1 MKRILIIGSGIIL
14 VLIIALVTIPFL
26 IPTSV
31 YQAQIEKSATKALGR
46 DVKLLGTAKLSVFPT
61 ISARI
66 EGAQVANPD
75 GYDDD
80 YMIEAGELKANVKLW
95 PLFSRRVEVGEI
107 SLSDVTVRLQRL
119 QNGEANWEF
128 GDEETPEDTPTETED
143 KGGAFGTTIAR
154 ARLNNAAIYYK
165 DAVAGQDIALTDFTG
180 EARLTALDKPFTS
193 NGEGRINGQTFEYDV
208 TLTTIDALTTAQ
220 PATVNADLVTAY
232 GRVQYDGSVTM
243 GETITLDGK
252 YDVNSQT
259 IGAVLASLGGDL
271 PIKGSAV
278 QSLSANGTVKGDAT
292 APAVTFANLDLKA
305 TGLDL
310 NYKGGLTI
318 GETPI
323 VDGTVTVK
331 ADQAQRL
338 FKDGQ
343 PLIPPLTALGKVDV
357 TTKVSGAVDALTLSD
372 IVMTQR
378 SDLLKTDYK
387 GTVSLA
393 GKQTVTGT
401 FDTSSQNLRGLLA
414 ALDIAMEPGDTLK
427 TFALSGNA
435 TGSLTDIAVTN
446 ANLAVDNI
454 KATGTFGA
462 DLGGAKP
469 RVTADLSMDTLDLT
483 ALMGGDDATPSETA
497 SLSEDWS
504 DTPLALDSL
513 NMANATVTIA
523 ANTIILDQIT
533 LTDALLKTRLD
544 NGKLSAI
551 FRRDEGKP
559 GFRVFDGNWSGD
571 VTIDASRT
579 VPTMRFEAL
588 ADSIAAEKMLG
599 ELTGF
604 DRLRGIG
611 DVSLDLTSQGQSLK
625 ALVNGLDGRIE
636 TSLGDGALR
645 GINLAR
651 LVRSTQNLGDM
662 LKSGDLSLASF
673 KDVVSDDAETDF
685 TSFLGNMTLNNGVA
699 TLSAVE
705 LKNPVVN
712 ALAAGTIDLGAR
724 TIDIRFTPR
733 IDKSAQG
740 GGSTIGL
747 DGIPV
752 PIRIYGSWTAP
763 KFGFDTAAVKAELTA
778 RARGA
783 VADEVRDRVGGQLGG
798 ILGQVID
805 RKDGA
810 PAPTTPTGETGEPET
825 DAAPAPEKSIEDEL
839 KDRAVEG
846 ALGAIFGGKKK
857 DD

>member
-31 YQAQIEKSATKALGR
+31 YQAQIEKSASKALGR

-75 GYDDD
+75 GYDGD

-119 QNGEANWEF
+119 PNGEANWEF
-128 GDEETPEDTPTETED
+128 GGEEISEETQNEDEDTS
-143 KGGAFGTTIAR
+143 GALGTSIAR

-193 NGEGRINGQTFEYDV
+193 TGEGRINGQTFEYDV
-208 TLTTIDALTTAQ
+208 TLTTIDALTNAQ
-220 PATVNADLVTAY
+220 PATINADLVTAY

-292 APAVTFANLDLKA
+292 APAITFASLDLKA

-318 GETPI
+318 GETPS
-323 VDGTVTVK
+323 VNGTVTVK

-343 PLIPPLTALGKVDV
+343 PFIAPLTALGKVDV
-357 TTKVSGAVDALTLSD
+357 TTKISGAVDALTLSD

-387 GTVSLA
+387 GAVSLA

-427 TFALSGNA
+427 TFALSGKA

-446 ANLAVDNI
+446 ANLAVDDI
-454 KATGTFGA
+454 KASGTFGA

-497 SLSEDWS
+497 TLSEDWS

-599 ELTGF
+599 QLTGF
-604 DRLRGIG
+604 DRLKGVG
-611 DVSLDLTSQGQSLK
+611 DVSLDLTSEGQSLK
-625 ALVNGLDGRIE
+625 ALVNGLDGRIQ
-636 TSLGDGALR
+636 TNLGNGALR
-645 GINLAR
+645 GIN
-651 LVRSTQNLGDM
+651 
-662 LKSGDLSLASF
+662 LASF

-699 TLSAVE
+699 TLSSVE

-712 ALAAGTIDLGAR
+712 AVAAGTIDLGAR

-763 KFGFDTAAVKAELTA
+763 KFGFDTDAVKAELTA

-810 PAPTTPTGETGEPET
+810 PAPTTPIGESET
-825 DAAPAPEKSIEDEL
+825 ETPPAPEKSIEDEL

-857 DD
+857 ED